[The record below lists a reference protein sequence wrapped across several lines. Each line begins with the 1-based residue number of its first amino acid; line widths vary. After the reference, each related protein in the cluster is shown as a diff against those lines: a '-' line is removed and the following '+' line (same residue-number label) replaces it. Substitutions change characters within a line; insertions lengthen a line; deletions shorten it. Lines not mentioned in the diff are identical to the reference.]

1 MKLFRLDRDLDVS
14 GVSGVGSVA
23 QGVEFD
29 DGTVV
34 VRWLGNT
41 PTTTM
46 HANMASV
53 EKIHG
58 HHGYTRIVEL

>member
-1 MKLFRLDRDLDVS
+1 VKLFRLDRDIDIS
-14 GVSGVGSVA
+14 GVSGVGTVA

-29 DGTVV
+29 DGTTV
-34 VRWLGNT
+34 VRWLGST
-41 PTTTM
+41 PTTTI

-58 HHGYTRIVEL
+58 HMGYTRIVEL